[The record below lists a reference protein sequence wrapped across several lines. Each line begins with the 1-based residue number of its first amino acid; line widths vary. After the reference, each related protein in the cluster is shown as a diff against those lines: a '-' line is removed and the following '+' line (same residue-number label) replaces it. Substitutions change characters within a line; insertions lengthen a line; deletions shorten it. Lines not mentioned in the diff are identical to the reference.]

1 MTADF
6 EDVLSRLNDTV
17 DQAATSPELG
27 ELPEVEGEAAAYDD
41 RISVKVR
48 AGKVTDLEI
57 QPLAMRLSNA
67 DLAEHVTTAVNAALA
82 DYAEKITAALT
93 ETETT
98 DFGSLMTS
106 TRQLQNDSLRA
117 MKAYTESLFD
127 ALNQVKRNG

>member
-17 DQAATSPELG
+17 DQAAVSTELG
-27 ELPEVEGEAAAYDD
+27 ELPEVEGEATAYDE

-48 AGKVTDLEI
+48 SGKVTDLEI

-67 DLAEHVTTAVNAALA
+67 ELAEHLTTAVNDALA

-93 ETETT
+93 ETEST
-98 DFGSLMTS
+98 DFGSLMNS
-106 TRQLQNDSLRA
+106 TRQLQTDSLRA

>member
-17 DQAATSPELG
+17 DQAAVSTELG
-27 ELPEVEGEAAAYDD
+27 ELPDVGGEATAYDE
-41 RISVKVR
+41 RISVMVR
-48 AGKVTDLEI
+48 SGKVTDLEI

-67 DLAEHVTTAVNAALA
+67 ELAEHLTTAVNDALA

-93 ETETT
+93 ETEST
-98 DFGSLMTS
+98 DFGSLMNS
-106 TRQLQNDSLRA
+106 TRQLQTDSLRA